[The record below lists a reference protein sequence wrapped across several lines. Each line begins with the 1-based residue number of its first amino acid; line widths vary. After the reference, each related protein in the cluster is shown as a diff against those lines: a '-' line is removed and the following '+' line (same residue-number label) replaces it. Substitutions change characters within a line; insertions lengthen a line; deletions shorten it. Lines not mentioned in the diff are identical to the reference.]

1 MQTAWKARPN
11 AKPLGSVAPGVRE
24 KTPPMTA
31 AIQIKPN
38 KSNTI
43 PPMRSTIF
51 ILSSLA
57 SERLDDEPECQN
69 RRNAVKAIPEERAAA
84 QRAVLA
90 AEHVRHHRDNSGER
104 NQPRNDRTDP
114 PQHFATSF
122 VFFAYRCSENAK
134 SALCVMRV
142 TATLCVNVRNVPRAP
157 FTLARYSRACSSDQK
172 KTDLRQKTSMMLGS
186 FNVSKLTSG
195 AKTSGC
201 APGSTDLIV
210 KSLSISRRSGWR
222 QCAHSVSMR
231 ADKCS
236 FRSCPCTKGVAIAS
250 IPHAA

>member
-24 KTPPMTA
+24 KTPPITD
-31 AIQIKPN
+31 AIQIKPTRR
-38 KSNTI
+38 NTI
-43 PPMRSTIF
+43 PPTRSTIF
-51 ILSSLA
+51 ILFSLG
-57 SERLDDEPECQN
+57 SERLDDEPERKN
-69 RRNAVKAIPEERAAA
+69 RRNAVKAVPEERAAA

-104 NQPRNDRTDP
+104 NQPRDQRTNP
-114 PQHFATSF
+114 PQHFRPPL
-122 VFFAYRCSENAK
+122 VFCFSAYRYSENAK
-134 SALCVMRV
+134 SAPCVMRV

-172 KTDLRQKTSMMLGS
+172 KTDLCQKASMILGS

-195 AKTSGC
+195 AKTSGSVS
-201 APGSTDLIV
+201 GSMDLIV

-222 QCAHSVSMR
+222 QCAHSVSM
-231 ADKCS
+231 
-236 FRSCPCTKGVAIAS
+236 
-250 IPHAA
+250 